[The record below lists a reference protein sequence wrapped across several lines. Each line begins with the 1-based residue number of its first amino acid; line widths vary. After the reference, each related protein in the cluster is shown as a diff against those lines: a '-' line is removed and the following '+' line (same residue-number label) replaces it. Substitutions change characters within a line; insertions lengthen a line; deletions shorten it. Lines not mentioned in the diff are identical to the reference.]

1 VSSSY
6 IEPVRNCHNCG
17 HASALGSL
25 ECEQCHAL
33 LHSEDLLRISTKAK
47 SLEEQ
52 NNPAA
57 ARLEWLQALRLLPQK
72 SQQAEW
78 VRGQIY
84 KLELAANR
92 ATTTPAPRPWTK
104 WLGPLAPVAVLLAK
118 GKSLLFL
125 LFKLKFLLSLI
136 AFMSLYWTLYGAKFG
151 IGFVLLIFIH
161 EMGHYIDIR
170 RRGLPAEM
178 PVFLPGLGAYVRWQ
192 ALGVSRQTRAAVS
205 LAGPLAGL
213 LAAIACLLLWWRT
226 GDGIWAA
233 LTRSGAW
240 LNAFNLI
247 PVWLFDGGQATSCVQ
262 KKERFALLVVSL
274 LCAIF
279 AHEPVFYFI
288 AAGAIW
294 RLFTKDLPPLPG
306 WSTTLYYASVM
317 AGLAIVLALVPGK
330 GFAGR

>member
-1 VSSSY
+1 MSSSY

-17 HASALGSL
+17 QAAALGSL
-25 ECEQCHAL
+25 ECEQCHSL
-33 LHSEDLLRISTKAK
+33 LNSEDLLRISTRAK

-52 NNPAA
+52 NDLAG
-57 ARLEWLQALRLLPQK
+57 ARMEWLQALPLLPPK
-72 SQQAEW
+72 SKQAEW

-84 KLELAANR
+84 RLELAANHAS
-92 ATTTPAPRPWTK
+92 ATPPPRSWTK

-136 AFMSLYWTLYGAKFG
+136 AFVSLYWTMYGAKFG
-151 IGFVLLIFIH
+151 VGFVLLILIH

-178 PVFLPGLGAYVRWQ
+178 PVFLPGLGAYVQWQ

-205 LAGPLAGL
+205 LAGPCAGL
-213 LAAIACLLLWWRT
+213 LAAVCCLFLWFKT

-247 PVWLFDGGQATSCVQ
+247 PIWLFDGGQATSCVQ
-262 KKERFALLVVSL
+262 KNERFGLLVISL
-274 LCAIF
+274 LCAVF
-279 AHEPVFYFI
+279 AHEPVFYLI

-294 RLFTKDLPPLPG
+294 RLFTKDQPPLPS
-306 WSTTLYYASVM
+306 WSTTYYYAAVM
-317 AGLAIVLALVPGK
+317 VGLAIVMALVPGN
-330 GFAGR
+330 GFGRR

>member
-1 VSSSY
+1 V
-6 IEPVRNCHNCG
+6 P
-17 HASALGSL
+17 LGSL

-33 LHSEDLLRISTKAK
+33 IHSEDLLRISTKAK
-47 SLEEQ
+47 ALEER
-52 NNPAA
+52 NDPIA
-57 ARLEWLQALRLLPQK
+57 ARQEWLQVLPLLPQK
-72 SQQAEW
+72 SRQAEW

-84 KLELAANR
+84 KLELTANNS
-92 ATTTPAPRPWTK
+92 ASARPKHAWAK

-118 GKSLLFL
+118 GKSLIFL

-136 AFMSLYWTLYGAKFG
+136 AFMSLYWSMYGAKFG
-151 IGFVLLIFIH
+151 VGFVILILIH

-213 LAAIACLLLWWRT
+213 MASVVCLFLWWKTR
-226 GDGIWAA
+226 DGIWAA

-247 PVWLFDGGQATSCVQ
+247 PIWLFDGGQATSALE
-262 KKERFALLVVSL
+262 KGERFVLLVASL
-274 LCAIF
+274 LCAVL

-288 AAGAIW
+288 AIGATW
-294 RLFTKDLPPLPG
+294 RLFTKDFPPLP
-306 WSTTLYYASVM
+306 SRQTALYYVAVM
-317 AGLAIVLALVPGK
+317 AGLAVVLSLAPGK
-330 GFAGR
+330 GFGGH